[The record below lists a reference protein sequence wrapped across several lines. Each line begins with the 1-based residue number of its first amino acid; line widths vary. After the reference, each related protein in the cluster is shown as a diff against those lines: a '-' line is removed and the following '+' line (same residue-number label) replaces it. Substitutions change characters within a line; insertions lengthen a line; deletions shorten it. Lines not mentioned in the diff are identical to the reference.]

1 MMGAQAVLVVGIS
14 TLVILAATYWLCP
27 RAWARIFIALERAR
41 AGVRSRSLIV
51 DGRRF
56 AYWEG
61 GAGTAI
67 VMLHGFA
74 ADKDHWTRAARH
86 LRHRFRLIALDLP
99 GFGGTPADPGE
110 PFDVRSQAARVRAFI
125 AALGVQRFHLVG
137 NSRGGHIAGVLA
149 HDFPDGV
156 LSLTLVETHGVHS
169 REPSLLDVEIA
180 RGEYPLVP
188 ATAREFARLA
198 ALVFVRRPFIPGVV
212 LRALGADALASRP
225 LRLRIWADLVGADHY
240 LLESLL
246 PRLTLPTLILWGDS
260 DRFFHH
266 TAVETL
272 RRGLRH
278 ARVIVMERCGHIPMA
293 ERPAEFARHLER
305 FCSESP

>member
-1 MMGAQAVLVVGIS
+1 MLVA
-14 TLVILAATYWLCP
+14 LAATYWLCP
-27 RAWARIFIALERAR
+27 HAWARILIAIERAR
-41 AGVRSRSLIV
+41 SGVRSRSLIA

-67 VMLHGFA
+67 VMLHGFG

-86 LRHRFRLIALDLP
+86 LRHRFRLVAPDLP
-99 GFGGTPADPGE
+99 GFGGTPADPEE
-110 PFDVRSQAARVRAFI
+110 PFDVRSEAARIRAFI
-125 AALGVQRFHLVG
+125 AAVGIQRFHLVG

-169 REPSLLDVEIA
+169 QAPSLVDVEIA
-180 RGEYPLVP
+180 RGEHPLVP
-188 ATAREFARLA
+188 ATPREFARLA
-198 ALVFVRRPFIPGVV
+198 ALAFVRRPFLPGAV
-212 LRALGADALASRP
+212 LRALCADALATRP
-225 LRLRIWADLVGADHY
+225 LRLRIWADLVGANHY

-246 PRLTLPTLILWGDS
+246 PRITLPTLILWGDS
-260 DRFFHH
+260 DRFFHR

-272 RRGLRH
+272 RRGLPH
-278 ARVIVMERCGHIPMA
+278 ARVIVMERCGHVPMA

-305 FCSESP
+305 FCVESA